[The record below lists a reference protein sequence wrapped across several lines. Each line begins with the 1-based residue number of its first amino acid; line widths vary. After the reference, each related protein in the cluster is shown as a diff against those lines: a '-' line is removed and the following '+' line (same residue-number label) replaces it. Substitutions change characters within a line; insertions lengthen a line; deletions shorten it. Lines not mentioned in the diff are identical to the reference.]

1 MSQPDMS
8 ALVDEFYRPLYLFA
22 LSLARNET
30 AAQDLTQET
39 FCRWAQRGH
48 QLREDSKA
56 RGWLFTTLYREFL
69 RVRQRS
75 LRWPQEEFVAEVHQ
89 LVMDAPDSDSAPASR
104 AEAGEVMLALQ
115 SLDETHRVP
124 LTLFYLNQMSY
135 REISELLEIPAGT
148 VMSRL
153 SRGKAQLR
161 RLLEDPP
168 AASEKVVPFRASS

>member
-1 MSQPDMS
+1 MSPPGMAD
-8 ALVDEFYRPLYLFA
+8 LVDEFYRPLYLFA
-22 LSLARNET
+22 LSLARNEN

-48 QLREDSKA
+48 QLRDDSKA

-69 RVRQRS
+69 RTRQRS
-75 LRWPQEEFVAEVHQ
+75 LRWPHEEFVESVHQ
-89 LVMDAPDSDSAPASR
+89 TLMDAPDSPA
-104 AEAGEVMLALQ
+104 ATGADAGEVMLALQ
-115 SLDETHRVP
+115 ALDEAYRLP

-135 REISELLEIPAGT
+135 REIGEMLEIPAGT

-153 SRGKAQLR
+153 SRGKTQLR

-168 AASEKVVPFRASS
+168 EGRPKIVPFRASP